1 MKRDNFKMRK
11 FKKTSA
17 GIKVIYDETTVLPGD
32 VTSSVETEKKFKDE
46 AHPDLTNALEA
57 FSEIVAYDEGY
68 EYQDDIT
75 VTGVTLLNGN
85 KTVILTHLKEIK
97 SGKTARNSGRISL
110 EDNEESEFEKSE
122 ELAELIKKLT
132 HEVFEYVFKGKRAQ
146 LDMFSEEEEEEEE
159 EKALKKAV

>member
-17 GIKVIYDETTVLPGD
+17 GIEVKYEEITVLPGD
-32 VTSSVETEKKFKDE
+32 VTSSVDTTKNFKDE
-46 AHPDLTNALEA
+46 AHPDLTNAIEA
-57 FSEIVAYDEGY
+57 FGEIVAYDEGY
-68 EYQDDIT
+68 EDQDDVL
-75 VTGVTLLNGN
+75 VTGVTLLNGG
-85 KTVILTHLKEIK
+85 KTVILTHLKAIK

-122 ELAELIKKLT
+122 ELSELITKLT